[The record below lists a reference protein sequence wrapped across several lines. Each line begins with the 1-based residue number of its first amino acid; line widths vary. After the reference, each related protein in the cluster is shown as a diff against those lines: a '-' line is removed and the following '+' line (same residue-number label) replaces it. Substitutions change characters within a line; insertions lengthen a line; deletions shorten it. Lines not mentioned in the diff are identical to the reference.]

1 MAYEKIITKELIKY
15 AFQNQFLVSKIKFRI
30 RLDQLIQYM
39 FKITG
44 YFHSLIGSKGI

>member
-15 AFQNQFLVSKIKFRI
+15 AFQKQILVSKIKFRI

-39 FKITG
+39 FKMTG
-44 YFHSLIGSKGI
+44 YFQSLMDLKGI